1 MAGFA
6 LGGGAEAPAAQP
18 ITGCNGHAALCDRPL
33 DEVVLPATHNSM
45 SAPLPGWFSAEQE
58 RPIGGQLD
66 DGIRGLLLDTH
77 YGDRLASGRVRTYFG
92 SADDR
97 GAR

>member
-1 MAGFA
+1 VTA
-6 LGGGAEAPAAQP
+6 
-18 ITGCNGHAALCDRPL
+18 CNGHAALCGRRL

-45 SAPLPGWFSAEQE
+45 SAPLPGWYSAEQE

-77 YGDRLASGRVRTYFG
+77 YGDRLASGRRAHLLRQPRAAAQRRPRT
-92 SADDR
+92 A
-97 GAR
+97 